1 MGEPRTITRKP
12 VLVAAIVAV
21 VLAAGGG
28 GAYTVRRVVM
38 EAQACETVKA
48 QVADTGLISKVTDG
62 SPTVVVLGDSYS
74 VGAGLDDRTKAWPT
88 LAGKA
93 EGLATHVAGVGGT
106 GFVNQGPCGG
116 QSFGQRVRDVLALE
130 PDTLIIAG
138 GVNDSDST
146 PGEVQASATA
156 VLRLTASVPTV
167 IVVGPANAPAKDNL
181 PAIDA
186 ALAEATEASGR
197 KYISALGW
205 ELEYQP
211 DRLHPTEAGQAV
223 YARNIEDAIP

>member
-1 MGEPRTITRKP
+1 MGETSVRSRKP
-12 VLVAAIVAV
+12 VLVAAVVAV
-21 VLAAGGG
+21 VLATGGG
-28 GAYTVRRVVM
+28 AAYTVRRVVM

-48 QVADTGLISKVTDG
+48 QVAATGLIGKVTDG
-62 SPTVVVLGDSYS
+62 TPTVVVLGDSYS
-74 VGAGLDDRTKAWPT
+74 VGAGLDDRAKAWPT

-93 EGLATHVAGVGGT
+93 EGWATHVAGVGGT

-116 QSFGQRVRDVLALE
+116 QSFGQRLSDVMALE

-138 GVNDSDST
+138 GVNDSDSA
-146 PGEVQASATA
+146 PNDVRASATA

-167 IVVGPANAPAKDNL
+167 IVVGPADAPAKDNL

-197 KYISALGW
+197 KYVSALGW

-223 YARNIEDAIP
+223 YASHIETAIP